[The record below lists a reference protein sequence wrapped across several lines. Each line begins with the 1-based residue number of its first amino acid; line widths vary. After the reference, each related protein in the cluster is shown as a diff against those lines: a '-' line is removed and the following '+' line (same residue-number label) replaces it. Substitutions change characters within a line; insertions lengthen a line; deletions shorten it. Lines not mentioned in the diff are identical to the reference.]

1 LHHKDGDV
9 RFADRRD
16 AGRRLAALL
25 SDLRNK
31 SPLVVGIPRGGVPV
45 AAEVA
50 RALEAPLD
58 LVLVRKIG
66 APGNP
71 EYGIGALAEGDV
83 LVIDKEAVRRL
94 RLSSTELAGVVER
107 ARRELAERSASGYAK
122 RPRLAVA
129 GRAVLLVDDGLATG
143 HSAQAAAYS
152 LRERGA
158 ARVTLAVPVAA
169 PASVQRLG
177 GWVDDVVCAQTPV
190 DLWAIGL
197 WYEDFSATSEEE
209 VALLLA
215 EHSGGSASNSSNL
228 S

>member
-1 LHHKDGDV
+1 M

-25 SDLRNK
+25 GDVRHQ
-31 SPLVVGIPRGGVPV
+31 SPIVVGIPRGGVPV

-71 EYGIGALAEGDV
+71 EYGIGALAEDDV
-83 LVIDKEAVRRL
+83 VVIDEEAVRRL
-94 RLSSTELAGVVER
+94 GLSPAELDAAVER
-107 ARRELAERSASGYAK
+107 ARHELAERSASRYAK
-122 RPRLAVA
+122 RPRLAVT
-129 GRAVLLVDDGLATG
+129 GRTVLLVDDGLATG
-143 HSAQAAAYS
+143 HSAQAAARS

-158 ARVTLAVPVAA
+158 ARVILAVPVAA
-169 PASVQRLG
+169 PTSALRSRE
-177 GWVDDVVCAQTPV
+177 WADDVVCVQTPA

-197 WYEDFSATSEEE
+197 WYEDFGPTSEEE
-209 VALLLA
+209 VAALLA
-215 EHSGGSASNSSNL
+215 EPGGA
-228 S
+228 